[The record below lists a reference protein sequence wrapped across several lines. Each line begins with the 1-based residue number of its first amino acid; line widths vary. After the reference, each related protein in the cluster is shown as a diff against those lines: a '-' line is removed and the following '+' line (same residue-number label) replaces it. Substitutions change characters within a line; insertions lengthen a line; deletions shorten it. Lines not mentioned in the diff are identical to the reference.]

1 MHGGTERASHNT
13 INGQNSITIV
23 SSSRASKAI
32 NENRPKTTMSTIRE
46 KNKSVLVSKSD
57 KKTLEAFR
65 SPAKFGENAKGG
77 MFGAPKSNA
86 GASTNR

>member
-1 MHGGTERASHNT
+1 
-13 INGQNSITIV
+13 
-23 SSSRASKAI
+23 
-32 NENRPKTTMSTIRE
+32 MSTIRE
-46 KNKSVLVSKSD
+46 KNKSVLVSRSD

-65 SPAKFGENAKGG
+65 SPPKFGENAKGG